1 MFSHNISGCTSLYNW
16 YRNLKG
22 VVKWNDIFS
31 NVFDV
36 TRGTRQWSVRSP
48 YSFNIFLNDLLIQL
62 KEGKFGVNIGNRIY
76 NSFSYA
82 DDISL
87 FSVSVP
93 GLQHLIDTCFRYSV
107 R

>member
-62 KEGKFGVNIGNRIY
+62 KEGKFGVNIGTVIEY
-76 NSFSYA
+76 TTA
-82 DDISL
+82 SL
-87 FSVSVP
+87 MQMIFHYFLFQFLVCN
-93 GLQHLIDTCFRYSV
+93 I
-107 R
+107 